1 MRDTSGKKRDKV
13 LPRSNRSKDN
23 KRTYLS
29 RRIII
34 RISYPRLEVKPLEQC
49 LAHESCSSINS
60 SYYLKQ
66 EMSISTIW
74 KKYAGGTLKKKKRA
88 GYTGGIA
95 HLLPMRL
102 GLGEVTGHLHGWG
115 YSYLLFSRV
124 CPVEEATFSLRVGT
138 SMLSLTLKST
148 RRDSENCNCGPCI
161 KDHQ

>member
-1 MRDTSGKKRDKV
+1 MPGSFLGMRDTSGKKRDKV

-74 KKYAGGTLKKKKRA
+74 KKYAGGTLKKKKKGRVHWRNSPSVTHEARA
-88 GYTGGIA
+88 GWGDWPPA
-95 HLLPMRL
+95 WMRLLLPTL
-102 GLGEVTGHLHGWG
+102 LQGLPCWG
-115 YSYLLFSRV
+115 SYFL
-124 CPVEEATFSLRVGT
+124 
-138 SMLSLTLKST
+138 
-148 RRDSENCNCGPCI
+148 I
-161 KDHQ
+161 KGGDVYVIFDT